1 MSPSH
6 GSTAHRAA
14 VLVASAV
21 VLCLAALLAPSTSGA
36 YIAQVQNSTNTGR
49 TAVNFTCAGAVA
61 TDRVSAYFAFA
72 LNQPSG
78 STVAVDASNNVVNGT
93 YVGSMT
99 TSTATPTAC
108 KRDAGGAYV
117 LNGSTSFVT
126 TPTLITNP
134 QVFSVEVW
142 FNTTVASG
150 KLIGFGNTVSGVSTQ
165 YDRHL
170 YINTGGKITF
180 GIYNGAT
187 RTIVSPASYND
198 GVWHHAVGTVSG
210 AGMVLYIDGA
220 AVASNATFTVS
231 ENYNGYWRVG
241 SDNQAAWP
249 LIGAN
254 RFFTGSMKFAAA
266 YSVALTAAQ
275 VRQHYA
281 SGS

>member
-1 MSPSH
+1 MSAPH
-6 GSTAHRAA
+6 GSATRRTA
-14 VLVASAV
+14 VLLATAVA
-21 VLCLAALLAPSTSGA
+21 LCLAALLAPSTSGA

-72 LNQPSG
+72 LNEPSG
-78 STVAVDASNNVVNGT
+78 STVAVDASNNLVNGT

-99 TSTATPTAC
+99 TSTVTPTAC
-108 KRDAGGAYV
+108 KRDVGGAYV

-134 QVFSVEVW
+134 QVFSIEVW
-142 FNTTVASG
+142 FKTTVASG
-150 KLIGFGNTVSGVSTQ
+150 KLIGFGNSASGVSTQ

-170 YINTGGKITF
+170 YINTGGKIVL
-180 GIYNGAT
+180 GIYNGAA
-187 RTIVSPASYND
+187 RTVVSPTSYND
-198 GVWHHAVGTVSG
+198 GLWHHAVGTVSS

-220 AVASNATFTVS
+220 VVASNTAFTVS
-231 ENYNGYWRVG
+231 ENYSGRWRVG
-241 SDNQAAWP
+241 YDNQNGWP

>member
-1 MSPSH
+1 MSPVPRSPTRRR
-6 GSTAHRAA
+6 SAI
-14 VLVASAV
+14 LVITVA
-21 VLCLAALLAPSTSGA
+21 LCLAALVAPATSGA
-36 YIAQVQNSTNTGR
+36 YISRITNSTNTGR
-49 TAVNFTCAGAVA
+49 TAVNFTCAGAVT

-72 LNQPSG
+72 LNEASG
-78 STVAVDASNNVVNGT
+78 STAAVDASNNAVNGT

-108 KRDAGGAYV
+108 KRDIGGAYM

-142 FNTTVASG
+142 FKTTVASG

-170 YINTGGKITF
+170 YINTGGKIVL
-180 GIYNGAT
+180 GIYNGAA

-198 GVWHHAVGTVSG
+198 GLWHHVVGTVSS
-210 AGMVLYIDGA
+210 AGMVLYMDGA
-220 AVASNATFTVS
+220 VVASNATFTVS
-231 ENYNGYWRVG
+231 ETYNGYWRVG
-241 SDNQAAWP
+241 YDNQAGWP

-281 SGS
+281 AGS